1 MYYQPPSILTAKRI
15 RSEVSHD
22 LTETKLIELTPVD
35 LECLQDN
42 GNALPRYVVS
52 REGNEKRINEDS
64 LSDFS
69 VDDDIEDPDF
79 VPCDEKKYH
88 EESSI
93 AVLDVSEKAMN
104 TSLVGSV
111 LDSESEEEDNVQ
123 NPEETVDNDTNEKD
137 DLKMKKSRKLQRNEK
152 NWQRN
157 IKKRKINSGEEYIS
171 RLGKKHEAKKV
182 LPSCDNKK
190 CQYRCTE
197 KISEADRTEL
207 FQKFYRLGNKTLQRE
222 YLARNIERIQ
232 PKNEKVY
239 KKRKIICAYY
249 FTTNNQKI
257 RVCKLFFKNTLNIS
271 NNSIDT
277 VLKKKNEFDFL
288 TPEKRGTHS
297 NRANKVNDSLVKG
310 IIDHVN
316 SFPRTESHYCRS
328 STSKEYLEGS
338 LNISMMYRLYKEKC
352 QESNEPFV
360 KEHFYKEV
368 FNNKF
373 NLGFFK
379 PKKDLC
385 SVCETFKN
393 LTEVEKE
400 NKKEQFEI
408 HTKEKA
414 LARKEKDSDKNS
426 ALNDKNILLSTF
438 DLQAVTP
445 LPNGN
450 VSTFYY
456 KSKLNVFNF
465 TLFNIPEKKGSCY
478 IWHEGEAKRGANEI
492 STCVFNY
499 IKTFGIGKDIIF
511 FSDDCSSQNKNRFLI
526 SMYLYAVEYLNVPQ
540 ITHKYLIIG
549 HTENEGDSMHSCI
562 EKERSRILKSGP
574 IYIPSEFV
582 TLVKSAKKK
591 GEPYLVNEMATE
603 NFIDWKKISSLMGSN
618 FNKNVEGEKVT
629 WNDIKIIRVKKGE
642 ANKIFYK
649 TSFAQECFQVINIR
663 EKTRKK
669 RMENISLVP
678 AYTKPP
684 NIPNNKKE
692 DLVSLCNDNL
702 IPKRHHQF
710 FMSLNG
716 GPTTADPDSE

>member
-1 MYYQPPSILTAKRI
+1 MVLEYFQDDVNSASNLVC
-15 RSEVSHD
+15 SEKNND
-22 LTETKLIELTPVD
+22 
-35 LECLQDN
+35 
-42 GNALPRYVVS
+42 GNF
-52 REGNEKRINEDS
+52 
-64 LSDFS
+64 SDFS
-69 VDDDIEDPDF
+69 QDDDVEDPDF
-79 VPCDEKKYH
+79 IPIDEGKQHKI
-88 EESSI
+88 SSS
-93 AVLDVSEKAMN
+93 VLVDVTEKATNTNYVGRRSDSASVEENDLQSPEENVQTN
-104 TSLVGSV
+104 TS
-111 LDSESEEEDNVQ
+111 
-123 NPEETVDNDTNEKD
+123 ETDFNLETKIEKT
-137 DLKMKKSRKLQRNEK
+137 RKRQRYEGK
-152 NWQRN
+152 WQRN
-157 IKKRKINSGEEYIS
+157 IKKQKINSGQEYIS

-182 LPSCDNKK
+182 LPPCDSAK
-190 CQYRCTE
+190 CKYKCT
-197 KISEADRTEL
+197 KNICDADRREL
-207 FQKFYRLGNKTLQRE
+207 FQKFYRLCDKTLQRE
-222 YLARNIERIQ
+222 YLARNIERIE

-239 KKRKIICAYY
+239 KKRQITCAYY
-249 FTTNNQKI
+249 FTTNNRKI
-257 RVCKLFFKNTLNIS
+257 RVCKLFFRNTLNIS

-297 NRANKVNDSLVKG
+297 NRANKVDDALVKG
-310 IIDHVN
+310 VFDHIN
-316 SFPRTESHYCRS
+316 CFPRTESHYCRS

-338 LNISMMYRLYKEKC
+338 LNISIMYRLYKEKC
-352 QESNEPFV
+352 LETHQPFV
-360 KEHFYKEV
+360 KEHFYKEI
-368 FNNKF
+368 FNTKF

-393 LTEVEKE
+393 LSEVEKE
-400 NKKEQFEI
+400 NKKEAFQT

-414 LARKEKDSDKNS
+414 LARIEKDSDKNL
-426 ALNDKNILLSTF
+426 ALNDKNILLSAF

-492 STCVFNY
+492 STCVFDY
-499 IKTFGIGKDIIF
+499 IKKSGIGKDIIF
-511 FSDDCSSQNKNRFLI
+511 YSDNCSSQNKNRFLM

-591 GEPYLVNEMATE
+591 GEPYLVNEMSTDD
-603 NFIDWKKISSLMGSN
+603 FIDWKKISFLMGSN
-618 FNKNVEGEKVT
+618 FNKNDEGDKVT
-629 WNDIKIIRVKKGE
+629 WNEIKMIRVKKHE
-642 ANKIFYK
+642 TNKIFYK
-649 TSFAQECFQVINIR
+649 TSFTQDNFKVINIR

-669 RMENISLVP
+669 QIEKITLVP
-678 AYTKPP
+678 AYNKPP

-702 IPKRHHQF
+702 VPKRHHQF

-716 GPTTADPDSE
+716 GTTANPDDSD